1 MKLRI
6 FSPHFTIAKPDASP
20 YLRRWF
26 LTPWS
31 SDDHRL
37 KDRRLPNVYLHQILR
52 SDDDRAL
59 HDHPWDN
66 ISIILWGG
74 YVEHVFERP
83 PVEGME
89 MPPVTTKRR
98 RMFSIVRRK
107 AEDAHR
113 LELYRTKPKQR
124 CYKTKSR
131 EQGGL
136 AWGTHYVVRT
146 FPKDIPCWSIFIT
159 WRKRREWGFWCEK
172 RGLTGEVSYPL
183 TTPGGA
189 VNYVL
194 QYTGAVACWVHQAIF
209 CVWGG
214 PTLAEPMGDDESD
227 LVAYD

>member
-1 MKLRI
+1 MDATMKLRI

-37 KDRRLPNVYLHQILR
+37 KAKRLPNVYLHQILR

-74 YVEHVFERP
+74 YIEHVFERP

-113 LELYRTKPKQR
+113 LELYRNPGADGPG
-124 CYKTKSR
+124 S
-131 EQGGL
+131 
-136 AWGTHYVVRT
+136 VN
-146 FPKDIPCWSIFIT
+146 DIFYGEEKPCWSIFIT

-172 RGLTGEVSYPL
+172 RGLTGEVKYPL

-194 QYTGAVACWVHQAIF
+194 QYTGAVACWIHQAIF

-227 LVAYD
+227 LIGYEDDYGA